1 MPPINRAD
9 QYAKLQKVA
18 RKYFQPVKPAS
29 DRSVFETVIFACC
42 LENATF
48 EQAEEAFARLQEV
61 YHDWNE
67 VRVTTIPELA
77 ESMVGYHDPAANATR
92 VKRALH
98 SIFETHYEFNLEA
111 LRKENLGKAIE
122 KLKTYKG
129 VTDFIAN
136 YVAQTALG
144 GHVIPL
150 DEAMLKLLGVLDLAS
165 AKELETGNISG
176 LERAV
181 PKAKGAEFFT
191 TVHPLA
197 VQFLASPNG
206 TKVWAMIAEI
216 DDQARARHNAAVK
229 AAAEKAAKAAEAE
242 RLEREIA
249 AAKAAKKNAPKPAPQ
264 KPQGNQAAAARKDV
278 PAAKPTAPAAPG
290 KPVAPAKPVAPG
302 KPTPAPAP
310 APAAQSPAAKKG
322 KPEPPKKP
330 MPEKPAAKKPAPKP
344 GKPAPPVKKTA
355 KKEPPKAAGKP
366 KPKPPAPKP
375 ANKGIAKKKPR

>member
-1 MPPINRAD
+1 MPPTNRAD

-29 DRSVFETVIFACC
+29 DRSVFETLIYACC

-77 ESMVGYHDPAANATR
+77 ESMVGYIDPSAAAAR
-92 VKRALH
+92 VKRSLH
-98 SIFETHYEFNLEA
+98 AIFETHYEFNLES

-129 VTDFIAN
+129 VTDFGAN
-136 YVAQTALG
+136 YVAHSALG
-144 GHVIPL
+144 GHVIPM
-150 DEAMLKLLGVLDLAS
+150 DEAMLKLFAVLDLAS
-165 AKELETGNISG
+165 SKEIEAGNVSG
-176 LERAV
+176 LERAI

-216 DDQARARHNAAVK
+216 DDSARTRHNASVK
-229 AAAEKAAKAAEAE
+229 AAAEKAAKEAEAE
-242 RLEREIA
+242 RVLREQA
-249 AAKAAKKNAPKPAPQ
+249 AARAAKKNQPKPAPGKPQHQ
-264 KPQGNQAAAARKDV
+264 KPQAGKPAAGKPTAAPIAKKDAGANKPPV
-278 PAAKPTAPAAPG
+278 PSVKPVAKPTAP
-290 KPVAPAKPVAPG
+290 
-302 KPTPAPAP
+302 
-310 APAAQSPAAKKG
+310 PAAAAAKKG
-322 KPEPPKKP
+322 KPEPTTKKQA
-330 MPEKPAAKKPAPKP
+330 PEKSAAKKPAPKP
-344 GKPAPPVKKTA
+344 SKSSPAPKKPA
-355 KKEPPKAAGKP
+355 KKEPPSKGASKP
-366 KPKPPAPKP
+366 QNKGATGKP
-375 ANKGIAKKKPR
+375 ANKGITKKKPR